1 MGSEMCIRDSLK
13 RTVRLKKSTRG
24 TQEMISSFRNLV
36 LHEEPNEMPG
46 EMGLNDLSIVM
57 SAYESARDR
66 SQVTPQKFI

>member
-1 MGSEMCIRDSLK
+1 
-13 RTVRLKKSTRG
+13 
-24 TQEMISSFRNLV
+24 LV
-36 LHEEPNEMPG
+36 LHDEPNKMPG